1 MGCPWFSFTLRM
13 RNVTT
18 NMTSTT
24 ARNKNGT
31 NQFGSFFGFNS
42 SRLVDRSIYAVKSEN
57 VCKYDNTTATTI
69 TTTTTTTTRKDLI
82 KLISS
87 NFNLIPHLLLSLII
101 LY

>member
-1 MGCPWFSFTLRM
+1 M

-24 ARNKNGT
+24 ARSKNGT
-31 NQFGSFFGFNS
+31 NHFGSFFGFSS

-57 VCKYDNTTATTI
+57 MCKYNNTTATTI
-69 TTTTTTTTRKDLI
+69 TTTTKKDLI

-87 NFNLIPHLLLSLII
+87 NNLIPHLLLSLII